1 LCERC
6 RGDILTALATAKR
19 PHSRTVKLDE
29 TEMFARLKLVG
40 EAFRPAAPIDRRS
53 LFSGRAE
60 QIAELFSIAAQPGQ
74 HALIYGERGVGKT
87 SLGAVTASMLVSAN
101 ILSARATCDVS
112 DDFGSVWR
120 KALGE
125 LRMETSRPGVGFASS
140 SVERAESVARLL
152 GGDPVT
158 PHDVRTALER
168 AARER
173 ELVLFIDEF
182 DRLRD
187 ADARVLFAD
196 TIKTLSDRVARVT
209 IVLIG
214 VADSVGELIR
224 EHRSVE
230 RALAQIHMPRMTRDE
245 LSEIVTRGMEAAQ
258 MKIRP
263 AAVAKIAALSQ
274 GLPHYTQLLSQL
286 AAQSALSRRVVGVE
300 TRDVDAAVLR
310 ALDRAQQSV
319 VEAYQQATLE
329 TRRSM
334 YPQVLLACALAP
346 DNDFGLFTPSDV
358 REPLSR
364 ILGKPATTASF
375 ARHLEEL
382 AEGSRGGV
390 LQKQGEGRTSRF
402 RFADPLLQPYVAM
415 QGVAQGLV
423 RVQDLRSA

>member
-1 LCERC
+1 MP
-6 RGDILTALATAKR
+6 TAKR
-19 PHSRTVKLDE
+19 PHSRAVKLDE
-29 TEMFARLKLVG
+29 TEMLARFKLVG
-40 EAFRPAAPIDRRS
+40 ESFRPAAPIDRRS

-87 SLGAVTASMLVSAN
+87 SLAAVTASMLGSAN
-101 ILSARATCDVS
+101 LLCTRATCDVS

-125 LRMETSRPGVGFASS
+125 LRMETSRPGVGFAAT
-140 SVERAESVARLL
+140 SVEHAESAARLL
-152 GGDPVT
+152 GSDPVT
-158 PHDVRTALER
+158 PNDVRSAVDR
-168 AARER
+168 AARAQ
-173 ELVLFIDEF
+173 ELVVFIDEF

-196 TIKTLSDRVARVT
+196 TIKTLSDRVTRATV
-209 IVLIG
+209 VLIG

-230 RALAQIHMPRMTRDE
+230 RALAQIHMPRMTREE

-258 MKIRP
+258 MRIKP

-286 AAQSALSRRVVGVE
+286 AAQAALSRRVVDVE
-300 TRDVDAAVLR
+300 TRDVDGAVLR

-319 VEAYQQATLE
+319 VEAYEQATLDS
-329 TRRSM
+329 RRSM

-346 DNDFGLFTPSDV
+346 DNDFGLFRPGDV
-358 REPLSR
+358 REPLSK

-375 ARHLEEL
+375 SRHLEEL
-382 AEGSRGGV
+382 AEGSRGAV
-390 LQKQGEGRTSRF
+390 LQKQGSGRTSRF

-423 RVQDLRSA
+423 RVQDLPSA